1 MITEMR
7 DPYAIYPSLFI
18 AVVTVTKGHNKKYY
32 TRLGGGKETNDCPI
46 VLLSS
51 STKEFK
57 LV

>member
-32 TRLGGGKETNDCPI
+32 TRLGGGERN
-46 VLLSS
+46 
-51 STKEFK
+51 
-57 LV
+57 